1 MPAKESYL
9 NILIEIWI
17 KYNLEIKFWDIKEAL
32 EAIIGEIDTN
42 LNEAIN
48 ELLVQTGSKDLVR
61 KKNEVQILINNSILK

>member
-1 MPAKESYL
+1 VPAKESYL